1 VVVSIR
7 WRKNVSSNCISATPS
22 SSNSE
27 GTSLDYTH
35 ASKELQ
41 PFVCH
46 RIKLWFC
53 FMFKSPHL
61 VLNYKT
67 MKSLV
72 VHDHNL
78 MWICAIFIRLPKT
91 GFPCHLTGRS
101 APCAARSALTPLFF
115 LFLVLF
121 FATAA
126 YSNLSL
132 RWVFYRSS
140 MSKPNFLSI
149 TNLCDIVLCSSIK
162 GALSH

>member
-1 VVVSIR
+1 VVVSIC
-7 WRKNVSSNCISATPS
+7 WRKNVSSNCISAATP

-41 PFVCH
+41 SFVCH
-46 RIKLWFC
+46 RTKLCFC
-53 FMFKSPHL
+53 FLYKSPHL

-67 MKSLV
+67 RNLFAI
-72 VHDHNL
+72 HDHNL
-78 MWICAIFIRLPKT
+78 MCIRAIFIRLPKT
-91 GFPCHLTGRS
+91 EFPCHLTGHS
-101 APCAARSALTPLFF
+101 APFAARSALIPLFF

-132 RWVFYRSS
+132 RWVFYISS
-140 MSKPNFLSI
+140 MSKPNFLST
-149 TNLCDIVLCSSIK
+149 TNLCDIVLCFSIK

>member
-1 VVVSIR
+1 ME
-7 WRKNVSSNCISATPS
+7 WWYQSAEERMSAPTVYPPPPPPPTPKVH
-22 SSNSE
+22 
-27 GTSLDYTH
+27 LMITH

-46 RIKLWFC
+46 RIKLWLC
-53 FMFKSPHL
+53 FLYKSPHL

-67 MKSLV
+67 MKSL

-126 YSNLSL
+126 YSNPSL